1 MNLIVNVKQLGRKHA
16 LIANKTLEID
26 DIGVN
31 PTLETLIL
39 AVVKQQV
46 EAYNQR
52 PKDRH
57 VLPFLS
63 TDEIATQAA
72 TGKVD
77 FGINYNETVANTK
90 EAQETALLAFKDGM
104 FAVFADD
111 REIQSLEEE
120 ITLESTTVMTFIR
133 LTFLA
138 GSYW

>member
-26 DIGVN
+26 EIGVN
-31 PTLETLIL
+31 PTLKTLIL

-77 FGINYNETVANTK
+77 FGVNYNETVANIR

-104 FAVFADD
+104 YAVFADD

-120 ITLESTTVMTFIR
+120 ITLQSTTVMTFIR

>member
-31 PTLETLIL
+31 PTLEMLIL

-46 EAYNQR
+46 QAYNQR

-63 TDEIATQAA
+63 TNEIATQAA

-77 FGINYNETVANTK
+77 FGVNYNETVANIT
-90 EAQETALLAFKDGM
+90 EAQQTALLAFKDGM

-111 REIQSLEEE
+111 REIQSLAEQ
-120 ITLESTTVMTFIR
+120 IPLESTTVMTFIR